1 MAGFA
6 AARLADLIGIL
17 RSRAHPKNISD
28 WYVRVELAGCGN
40 VIRNVNEKIG
50 KKLADL
56 CVGHPARVSTESGI
70 GVKVIEPICHVK
82 RDVVCNRIWKLRLMT
97 SDFANPFSNSSWIDF
112 IHHVRR
118 RLTKKLSHRLG
129 RRNYGNPKN

>member
-28 WYVRVELAGCGN
+28 WYVRVERAGCGN

-70 GVKVIEPICHVK
+70 GVKVIEPICE
-82 RDVVCNRIWKLRLMT
+82 T
-97 SDFANPFSNSSWIDF
+97 
-112 IHHVRR
+112 RR
-118 RLTKKLSHRLG
+118 RLQPHLEAPPHDERLCESVLE
-129 RRNYGNPKN
+129 